1 MPAPRRE
8 TPQPFQSPNNTQQE
22 YRTEPRRRSS
32 TSFAAPSIP
41 PFTPAQRVSSQ
52 PPRGRVFDE
61 PQGEVEIIEPP
72 PRQPVFRPSQM
83 PQGMQGEGPLTK
95 SGYPDRRFRGQRD
108 LPPPEPEQQ
117 QMQRARTGGVIGD
130 MHVTIEGKPDRRFK
144 ENRGLSDEEV
154 MARWAEEVQARFG
167 RKR

>member
-8 TPQPFQSPNNTQQE
+8 TPQPFQAQNQPQQE

-61 PQGEVEIIEPP
+61 RSQDEQEVEIINQPP
-72 PRQPVFRPSQM
+72 PRFSNM
-83 PQGMQGEGPLTK
+83 PQGEGPLTK
-95 SGYPDRRFRGQRD
+95 SGYPDRRFKGQRD
-108 LPPPEPEQQ
+108 LPPPEESNADF
-117 QMQRARTGGVIGD
+117 QRARTGGMIGQ

-154 MARWAEEVQARFG
+154 MARWADEVQARFG